1 MGHKVKIACGRAT
14 RNLAERIASAYHQ
27 ELVKTEV
34 CEYSDGDF
42 QPAFCENIRGCNIF
56 LIQSTF
62 PPADNLM
69 ELLYMIDGAKR
80 ASANKI
86 IAIIPY
92 FGTAR
97 QDRKDKPRIPIGAKL
112 VANLLTSA
120 GVDRVITMD
129 LHADQIQGF
138 FDIPVDNIY
147 SSRIFLP
154 YLKKRNFKNLCIA
167 SPDTGGT
174 KRAAA
179 YAKYL
184 NTDLAIGFKQR
195 PKPNEIAS
203 LRIIG
208 DVKDKDVVIVDD
220 IVDTAGTLLKAA
232 REIKEE
238 GAKSVRAMC
247 VHPVLSGKA
256 YENIENSCI
265 EELIVTDTI
274 PLKRKSDKIT
284 VISTAK
290 LFAAVIEGCV
300 NNSSISSLFDY
311 DHFKNIDADDLLI
324 VPDK

>member
-1 MGHKVKIACGRAT
+1 MEPKIKIACGRAS
-14 RNLAERIASAYHQ
+14 RELAELIARSYGQ
-27 ELVKTEV
+27 NLVETEV
-34 CEYSDGDF
+34 CVYSDGEF
-42 QPAFCENIRGCNIF
+42 QPAFCENLRGCDVF

-92 FGTAR
+92 FGMAR

-112 VANLLTSA
+112 VANLLTAA

-147 SSRIFLP
+147 ASRIFLP
-154 YLKKRNFKNLCIA
+154 YLKKRNFENLCIA

-174 KRAAA
+174 RRAAS

-184 NTDLAIGFKQR
+184 DADLAIGHKQR
-195 PKPNEIAS
+195 PRPNEIAN
-203 LRIIG
+203 LQIIG
-208 DVKDKDVVIVDD
+208 DVKDKNVVIVDD
-220 IVDTAGTLLKAA
+220 MVDTAGTLCKAA
-232 REIKEE
+232 KAIKDA

-256 YENIENSCI
+256 YENLENSVL

-274 PLKRKSDKIT
+274 PLRKASYKIT
-284 VISTAK
+284 VLSTGK
-290 LFAAVIEGCV
+290 LFAAVIEGV
-300 NNSSISSLFDY
+300 VSNSSISNLFNY
-311 DHFKNIDADDLLI
+311 DHFKDFEMDDLLI
-324 VPDK
+324 TK

>member
-1 MGHKVKIACGRAT
+1 MEPKIKIACGRAS
-14 RNLAERIASAYHQ
+14 RELAELIAKSYGQ
-27 ELVKTEV
+27 NLVETEV
-34 CEYSDGDF
+34 CVYSDGEF
-42 QPAFCENIRGCNIF
+42 QPAFCENLRGCDVF

-92 FGTAR
+92 FGMAR

-112 VANLLTSA
+112 VANLLTAA

-147 SSRIFLP
+147 ASRIFLP
-154 YLKKRNFKNLCIA
+154 YLKKRSFENLCIA

-174 KRAAA
+174 RRAAS

-184 NTDLAIGFKQR
+184 DADLAIGHKQR
-195 PKPNEIAS
+195 PRPNEIAN
-203 LRIIG
+203 LQIIG
-208 DVKDKDVVIVDD
+208 DVKDKNVVIVDD
-220 IVDTAGTLLKAA
+220 MVDTAGTLCKAA
-232 REIKEE
+232 KAIKDA

-256 YENIENSCI
+256 YENLENSVL

-274 PLKRKSDKIT
+274 PLRKASDKIT
-284 VISTAK
+284 VLSTGK
-290 LFAAVIEGCV
+290 LFAAVIEGVV
-300 NNSSISSLFDY
+300 NNSSISNLFNY
-311 DHFKNIDADDLLI
+311 DHFKDIPMDDMLI
-324 VPDK
+324 EK